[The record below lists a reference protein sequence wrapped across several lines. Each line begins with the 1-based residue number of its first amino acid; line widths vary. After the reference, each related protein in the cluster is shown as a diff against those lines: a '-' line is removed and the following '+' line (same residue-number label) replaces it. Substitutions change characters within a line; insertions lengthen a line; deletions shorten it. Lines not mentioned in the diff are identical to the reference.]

1 MQETAVSI
9 IVNTFINMTPTGS
22 KATKQSLSSILAL
35 FTSTGTLLCCALPAT
50 IAAVAGGAAVA
61 SFVSTFPWLIPL
73 SANKGW
79 IFLGSGVM
87 ILFSTILVYR
97 PKGFI
102 ACSITG
108 GKGCEI
114 AGRFTKRMLGFSAAI
129 FLIGTFF
136 AYALV
141 PILRVIDSL

>member
-1 MQETAVSI
+1 
-9 IVNTFINMTPTGS
+9 MTHTGS
-22 KATKQSLSSILAL
+22 KTTKQSLSSVLAL

-79 IFLGSGVM
+79 IFLGSGVI
-87 ILFSTILVYR
+87 ILFSAILVYR
-97 PKGFI
+97 PKGSI

-114 AGRFTKRMLGFSAAI
+114 AGRFTKRMLGISAGI
-129 FLIGTFF
+129 FTVGAFF
-136 AYALV
+136 AYAIV
-141 PILRVIDSL
+141 PLLRVLGG